1 MFLLPIATVL
11 STEETFRAATA
22 IFLHRHHCH
31 RQVSTYIRT
40 ACMSFIQ
47 RRLWWCSEIRKL
59 LEGLTGTNTWTI
71 GHDSDKD
78 SAPSWSVRILQDTQ
92 KQPPPERKGLIL
104 FPHAQPCLTTTIY
117 LLTTS
122 LLDHTI
128 ICFSHWE
135 HWKDY
140 VRLLRHGHCKIIHFT
155 AVFLIFETPL
165 SFD

>member
-1 MFLLPIATVL
+1 MFLLPTATVL

-22 IFLHRHHCH
+22 VFLHRHHH
-31 RQVSTYIRT
+31 HWQVSTYRRT
-40 ACMSFIQ
+40 AGTGFIQ
-47 RRLWWCSEIRKL
+47 RRLRWCSEIRKL
-59 LEGLTGTNTWTI
+59 SEDLTDTSTWTM
-71 GHDSDKD
+71 GHDSHTD

-92 KQPPPERKGLIL
+92 EQPPSDRKGLIL
-104 FPHAQPCLTTTIY
+104 LPHAQPCLTTTMF

-135 HWKDY
+135 NWKDY
-140 VRLLRHGHCKIIHFT
+140 VRLLGHGHCKIIHFT